1 MNGKNRNGPETA
13 EAPALRGSPLI
24 ELLIDVK
31 LGKNRMP
38 GHRGVK
44 GRQHGYRSR
53 LSGLDQRRIFVLGHG
68 KESRLMIGW
77 NAQQRSERCKML
89 SVSLRHFLRKGVEV
103 RLGEHIHLLAL
114 DDHAV
119 IGAPRGPGA
128 DAEGLAAEGSVRRGL
143 QNLLQNVL
151 LRIRAFPDHLPEAAS
166 G

>member
-53 LSGLDQRRIFVLGHG
+53 LSGLDQGRIFVLGAG
-68 KESRLMIGW
+68 KERWVMIGCQ
-77 NAQQRSERCKML
+77 AQHRSERCEKL
-89 SVSLRHFLRKGVEV
+89 FVCLRRLLRMGDE
-103 RLGEHIHLLAL
+103 
-114 DDHAV
+114 
-119 IGAPRGPGA
+119 
-128 DAEGLAAEGSVRRGL
+128 
-143 QNLLQNVL
+143 VL
-151 LRIRAFPDHLPEAAS
+151 LV
-166 G
+166 